1 MHWMIAPVAALV
13 PVSTIGAL
21 ALTPAA
27 LRTPAAAPADTVL
40 VPAVFRENRIYVRP
54 VTAKGDTLVFYTDT
68 GGGVNMI
75 FEPAAERLGLPRRR
89 VAGPQDSVTIVD
101 WPAMAD
107 GAAIPLPAI
116 EGPFGPG
123 LWLRPF
129 DGEIASLLDD
139 SDAGFLGRH
148 WFADRVWTFDYPA
161 GRLVLRPAGN
171 LPPHRPGQRVELG
184 FGTDSSGARTTHFP
198 RIRALVEGDSL
209 DFLFDTG
216 ATMVLTD
223 SALARIGDGRP
234 ARRAASF
241 ISATVF
247 DRWRQVHPGW
257 RVIERATAFGAD
269 LIEVPAV
276 EIAGRRVGPVWFE
289 KRRAGVFEEWMSR
302 MMDRPIVG
310 ALGGNALGFFRVTVD
325 YPNAVAVFEGP

>member
-1 MHWMIAPVAALV
+1 MHWLSAPLAALAPIV
-13 PVSTIGAL
+13 TIGAL
-21 ALTPAA
+21 ALPPASF
-27 LRTPAAAPADTVL
+27 RGPAGPVADTIL
-40 VPAVFRENRIYVRP
+40 LPAVFRENRIYVRP
-54 VTAKGDTLVFYTDT
+54 VTPKGDTLVFYTDT
-68 GGGVNMI
+68 GGGVNML
-75 FEPAAERLGLPRRR
+75 FEPVAERLGLPRKR
-89 VAGPQDSVTIVD
+89 VPGPRDSVTIVD
-101 WPAMAD
+101 WPLMAED
-107 GAAIPLPAI
+107 AAIPLPAV

-129 DGEIASLLDD
+129 DGEMASLLED

-171 LPPHRPGQRVELG
+171 LPPHRADQRVELG
-184 FGTDSSGARTTHFP
+184 FATDSTGARTTHFP
-198 RIRALVEGDSL
+198 RIRALVDGDTL

-247 DRWRQVHPGW
+247 DRWRQAHPEW
-257 RVIERATAFGAD
+257 RVLERATGFGAD
-269 LIEVPAV
+269 IIEVPAV
-276 EIAGRRVGPVWFE
+276 DLAGRRVGPVWFE
-289 KRRAGVFEEWMSR
+289 KRKAGVFEEWMSR

-325 YPNAVAVFEGP
+325 YANAVAIFERP